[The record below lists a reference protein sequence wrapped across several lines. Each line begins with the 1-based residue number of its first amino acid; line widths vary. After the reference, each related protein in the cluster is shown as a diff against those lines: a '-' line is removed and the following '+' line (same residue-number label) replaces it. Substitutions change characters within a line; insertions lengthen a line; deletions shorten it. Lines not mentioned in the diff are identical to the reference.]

1 MPLLSYLSQDRR
13 LALAE
18 GPEGSLPER
27 VQGTALIADIAG
39 FTALTE
45 RLSQRS
51 GERLGIEALSEQI
64 NAVYAAL
71 IAEVEAQQG
80 SVIAFAGDAITC
92 WFDAAQGAAS
102 ARAAVAALGMQRA
115 MAGFGGLSLRVG
127 MASGAARRWVVGRDS
142 QPPQWLDV
150 LVGATVVRA
159 ATAENLAQTGEVLLA
174 QASAVQL
181 GLPKGA
187 PREAP
192 SGERFFLLEPGWT
205 PNPAPAPSAPRPLPE
220 LPLALLR
227 PWVQPFVFAR
237 ELGGQDLFLSDLR
250 PATALF
256 LRFEGIDYDR
266 DPGAL
271 AALDAL
277 VAQIRRAVEQQG
289 GTVLELSVGDKG
301 SYLYANFGAAQVH
314 EDDAARAVRAALALR
329 EALGGTP
336 HAVQIGLSCG
346 TLRVGG
352 YGGPTRQSFG
362 ALGDEVNAAAR
373 LMALAQP
380 GELLISGRLRQQL
393 GQEFRLEA
401 RPPVPLKGKAEP
413 MPVFAVLGLATQA
426 PIRLQERVQAQLMA
440 GRAAE
445 LALLTRKLGIAR
457 QGQGQVLCFSGE
469 PGIGKSRLV
478 VEALGMAQRQQF
490 IACGG
495 ACRQEDVPTP
505 YRVWQPIWQAL
516 LDLDPSWPARR
527 QRRALEA
534 RLQACAAAQA
544 EAWPLLGGL
553 LGIDWPDTP
562 FTAALLPKDRKA
574 ALEALLQ
581 QCLGQLLREA
591 EEDDAALLLVLE
603 DVHAIDPLSADLL
616 LQLASLSATGPLLLL
631 LTHRPEPAPV
641 LQGLL
646 ERLEELHH
654 AERRTLGSLSAQEI
668 EQVLRARLAALFPAR
683 LATVPPALLAGIA
696 ARAQGNPFFAEEL
709 LHDLHDR
716 GLDPFDPASA
726 AQLALPGSLHSL
738 VLSRIDRLPLPQQRV
753 LKVASVIGRLFPAAD
768 VQSYHAGM
776 GEPAQ
781 VEADLQALEQQGF
794 TPQAP
799 DEARLSYLFRH
810 LITQE
815 AAYES
820 MALAARHALH
830 GEYASFLE
838 ATASGSAALLAQHF
852 CRAELRGPACRYLKL
867 AGEEAA
873 ARFANEDALRCF
885 AQALA
890 WLPAEAV
897 DERLALLLHSEALLD
912 VQGRH
917 DARAETLDQLQALA
931 ERLEGSAAQCA
942 GVWAQIALRR
952 ARLALDLGDYAQARR
967 QASLPELPA
976 APDELPLPLQVD
988 ALLLQA
994 RALFYAG
1001 HAAEARPLLAQAQ
1014 QLAEAGAYAAGHYN
1028 SLALL
1033 GVVHWQLGEFTQAT
1047 ALLQQALALIERA
1060 GDVRRQ
1066 VDVLSNLGVVAKAQ
1080 GQPAKA
1086 LAFYAAARAQAL
1098 RIGDRAGEAMLLTNM
1113 SNAELMA
1120 GDFVAAGAHAE
1131 QAAALYGA
1139 LREPAQQ
1146 GMAMLNGAEAQREL
1160 GQLDAAQAGAERALA
1175 LLRRAGA
1182 ERNEA
1187 ILLENLGLLAAARGD
1202 SASAAD
1208 WYAQA
1213 LTRAEALD
1221 MRPLATSVRLNRA
1234 ATALRR
1240 GDDTAAEA
1248 DLAAAARQLRP
1259 DDDPMLGLRLQALRS
1274 ELALAR
1280 RQPAA
1285 ALAALAT
1292 PLDLVQHLLAA
1303 DAGFLPM
1310 ELFAC
1315 ALRTLATGADPRHA
1329 ALRAHAQALLA
1340 QRAAAL
1346 PEGAA
1351 RQAFLA
1357 LPDHQAIGAGS
1368 AA

>member
-1 MPLLSYLSQDRR
+1 
-13 LALAE
+13 
-18 GPEGSLPER
+18 
-27 VQGTALIADIAG
+27 
-39 FTALTE
+39 
-45 RLSQRS
+45 
-51 GERLGIEALSEQI
+51 
-64 NAVYAAL
+64 
-71 IAEVEAQQG
+71 
-80 SVIAFAGDAITC
+80 
-92 WFDAAQGAAS
+92 
-102 ARAAVAALGMQRA
+102 
-115 MAGFGGLSLRVG
+115 
-127 MASGAARRWVVGRDS
+127 
-142 QPPQWLDV
+142 
-150 LVGATVVRA
+150 
-159 ATAENLAQTGEVLLA
+159 
-174 QASAVQL
+174 
-181 GLPKGA
+181 
-187 PREAP
+187 
-192 SGERFFLLEPGWT
+192 
-205 PNPAPAPSAPRPLPE
+205 
-220 LPLALLR
+220 
-227 PWVQPFVFAR
+227 
-237 ELGGQDLFLSDLR
+237 
-250 PATALF
+250 
-256 LRFEGIDYDR
+256 
-266 DPGAL
+266 
-271 AALDAL
+271 
-277 VAQIRRAVEQQG
+277 
-289 GTVLELSVGDKG
+289 
-301 SYLYANFGAAQVH
+301 
-314 EDDAARAVRAALALR
+314 
-329 EALGGTP
+329 
-336 HAVQIGLSCG
+336 
-346 TLRVGG
+346 
-352 YGGPTRQSFG
+352 
-362 ALGDEVNAAAR
+362 
-373 LMALAQP
+373 
-380 GELLISGRLRQQL
+380 
-393 GQEFRLEA
+393 
-401 RPPVPLKGKAEP
+401 
-413 MPVFAVLGLATQA
+413 
-426 PIRLQERVQAQLMA
+426 
-440 GRAAE
+440 
-445 LALLTRKLGIAR
+445 ALLTRQLGRAR
-457 QGQGQVLCFSGE
+457 QGQGRVLCFSGE

-495 ACRQEDVPTP
+495 ACRQEDLPTP

-516 LDLDPSWPARR
+516 LDVDPSWPARR

-534 RLQACAAAQA
+534 RLQACAPAQA
-544 EAWPLLGGL
+544 EAWPLLGSL

-581 QCLGQLLREA
+581 QCLTQLLREA
-591 EEDDAALLLVLE
+591 QEDDAALLLVLE

-616 LQLASLSATGPLLLL
+616 LQLAGLCASAPLLLL

-646 ERLEELHH
+646 ERLAAQQP
-654 AERRTLGSLSAQEI
+654 AERRALGSLSAQEI

-683 LATVPPALLAGIA
+683 LASVPPALLAGIT

-799 DEARLSYLFRH
+799 EEARLSYLFRH

-820 MALAARHALH
+820 MALAARRALH

-852 CRAELRGPACRYLKL
+852 SRAELRGPACHYLRL

-890 WLPAEAV
+890 WLPADAV
-897 DERLALLLHSEALLD
+897 DERLALLLQSEALLD

-917 DARAETLDQLQALA
+917 EARAETLDQLQALA
-931 ERLEGSAAQCA
+931 TRLEGSAAQRA
-942 GVWAQIALRR
+942 VVWAQIALRR

-967 QASLPELPA
+967 AASLDDLPA
-976 APDELPLPLQVD
+976 ARGELPLPLQVD

-1014 QLAEAGAYAAGHYN
+1014 QQAEAGAYAAGHYN

-1033 GVVHWQLGEFTQAT
+1033 GLVHWQLGEFTQAT

-1086 LAFYAAARAQAL
+1086 LGFYAAARAQAL

-1131 QAAALYGA
+1131 RAAALYGA

-1146 GMAMLNGAEAQREL
+1146 GLALLNGAEAQREL

-1175 LLRRAGA
+1175 LLRGAGA
-1182 ERNEA
+1182 ERGEA
-1187 ILLENLGLLAAARGD
+1187 ILLENLGLLAAARAD
-1202 SASAAD
+1202 AAAATA
-1208 WYAQA
+1208 WFGQA
-1213 LTRAEALD
+1213 LARAEALD

-1234 ATALRR
+1234 GIALR
-1240 GDDTAAEA
+1240 GDDAAAAEA
-1248 DLAAAARQLRP
+1248 DLAAAAQQLRP
-1259 DDDPMLGLRLQALRS
+1259 DDDPLLGLRLQALRS

-1292 PLDLVQHLLAA
+1292 PQDLVQRLLAA

-1310 ELFAC
+1310 ELFAR
-1315 ALRTLATGADPRHA
+1315 ALQTLAAGGDPRHA

-1357 LPDHQAIGAGS
+1357 LPDHQAIQDVW